1 MQRETIQTDQA
12 PAAVGPYA
20 QANVIGGHL
29 IFTSGQLA
37 LDPQTGQ
44 IVGRTVAEQTEQV
57 IANLQAI
64 IEASGATLADVV
76 KTTVYLTDLGCFD
89 ELNEVYAKHFS
100 GDKLPSRT
108 TVEVSELP
116 RGAMVEIEAI
126 AIIASS

>member
-1 MQRETIQTDQA
+1 MQREIIQTDKA
-12 PAAVGPYA
+12 PAAIGPYA

-37 LDPQTGQ
+37 LDPQTNQ
-44 IVGRTVAEQTEQV
+44 MVGRTVAEQTEQV

-89 ELNEVYAKHFS
+89 EFNAEYAKHFF

-116 RGAMVEIEAI
+116 RGGMVEIEAI
-126 AIIASS
+126 AVVPQ